1 MLSLVVIAYDMPCS
15 RRRRRLVSLLSRRG
29 RRVQR
34 SVFEL
39 LVDQAGLERCLR
51 ALEQVIA
58 PEDSV
63 LVYAATG
70 ARFQLGLAPEA
81 LARPAVSLV

>member
-1 MLSLVVIAYDMPCS
+1 MLSMYVIAYDTPCS

-39 LVDQAGLERCLR
+39 LADPASLARCLK
-51 ALEQVIA
+51 ALEKVIA

-63 LVYAATG
+63 LVYSASG

-81 LARPAVSLV
+81 LARPVVSLI